1 MLAIRRNSSAIHRW
15 TKSGPKQLH
24 VYRDGYPQRV
34 VGSRFIKFND
44 PALFACRVV
53 PGRTR
58 LIHNFYPGGQ
68 QKYSPHHRKSRSGY
82 LSVYCTYF
90 SFFSSPVMHRTL
102 LCFASSWQ
110 LPRWR
115 YLMQPGPENELIF
128 LIHGTEGL
136 AAAARDQRKNKFMN
150 FPASHN
156 NPSYTC
162 GARAECTQN

>member
-68 QKYSPHHRKSRSGY
+68 QKYSPHRRKSRSGY

-90 SFFSSPVMHRTL
+90 SFFLFPSYAPDLIMLCQLMTATQMAISNAARTRKRAHFPDTRDRGLSSGCERSKEEQVYE
-102 LCFASSWQ
+102 
-110 LPRWR
+110 LPRE
-115 YLMQPGPENELIF
+115 P
-128 LIHGTEGL
+128 
-136 AAAARDQRKNKFMN
+136 
-150 FPASHN
+150 
-156 NPSYTC
+156 
-162 GARAECTQN
+162 